1 MLKITIPKTEE
12 GWNDKL
18 NEFITLKEDITICL
32 EHSLVSI
39 SKWESKW
46 QKPFLSN
53 NKKTQEELIDYIR
66 CMTVSQNVPNEVY
79 YLLTDKNFKAVNE
92 YIQSPM
98 TATTFTDNKQNSNP
112 HRRNEVLTSEIIY
125 YWMITFQI
133 PWECQ
138 KWHLNRLM
146 TLIKVCS
153 IKNDPKKMSKKETM
167 ANNRAINEARR
178 NKFHTKG

>member
-1 MLKITIPKTEE
+1 MLKITVPKTEE
-12 GWNDKL
+12 GWNAKL
-18 NEFITLKEDITICL
+18 NEFINLKEDTTICL

-66 CMTVSQNVPNEVY
+66 CMTISQNVPEEAY
-79 YLLTDKNFKAVNE
+79 YLLTNENYKAVNE

-98 TATTFTDNKQNSNP
+98 TATTFTDNKQYSNP
-112 HRRNEVLTSEIIY
+112 FRKNEVLTSEIIY
-125 YWMITFQI
+125 YWMVTFQI

-167 ANNRAINEARR
+167 ANNRALNEARR
-178 NKFHTKG
+178 KQYNTKG